1 MKILKAKLAVYMIIA
16 ADDDDDENGTKI
28 RDVGWKEERKSLNT

>member
-16 ADDDDDENGTKI
+16 ADDDDDEENGTKI
-28 RDVGWKEERKSLNT
+28 RDVG